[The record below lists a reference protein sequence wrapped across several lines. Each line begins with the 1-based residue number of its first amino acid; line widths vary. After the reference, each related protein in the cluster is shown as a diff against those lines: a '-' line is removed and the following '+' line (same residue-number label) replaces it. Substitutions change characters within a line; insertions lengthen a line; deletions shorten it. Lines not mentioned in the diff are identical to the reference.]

1 MQKGG
6 AGEFYSSL
14 FSWLAIGLG
23 QVSACLGALI
33 HCLVKWKSHLP
44 LQNYTVRCLLT
55 FKHFEILKWE
65 AILKFKSWLLF
76 LALWVSST
84 WLWTLGFAKWFLIQ
98 LHEGSF
104 FFFFFTDTAPLTETR
119 LFNLLTTLSFMTPC
133 FWCKSYTSRPLGT
146 DAGSLLFFTLMC
158 LCNLAA
164 CTQRRGQYTLSTP
177 WNQVSGDPISWTE
190 PGQCE
195 ARPAQVMSCTGSRGY
210 G

>member
-104 FFFFFTDTAPLTETR
+104 FFFFYWHCPFNRNKAVQFVNHPFFHDSLFLVQKLHKQTVRHRCWLTAVFHTDVSLQ
-119 LFNLLTTLSFMTPC
+119 L
-133 FWCKSYTSRPLGT
+133 
-146 DAGSLLFFTLMC
+146 GSLYPEKRTIYLVNTLKSG
-158 LCNLAA
+158 L
-164 CTQRRGQYTLSTP
+164 RGSHLLDRA
-177 WNQVSGDPISWTE
+177 W
-190 PGQCE
+190 
-195 ARPAQVMSCTGSRGY
+195 AAQVMSCTGSRGY